1 LELHPIYPA
10 MVMGTGSLS
19 SAAFLLGMRAL
30 SAVLFVVAAVA
41 FAVLCALA
49 AVRVARHGEL
59 VRTDAWDPRKA
70 FAPYTFVA
78 ALAVLATR
86 AVLGGHTAGAAV
98 ALVVGVAGLIALAV
112 PALGMVRSQAGR
124 PGAVTGNWQLPS
136 VAVEALALLA
146 VTAGSSLRSEGY
158 EAVGVGLWLAG
169 IPAYLVVIPAIV
181 RRFGQVPFGPED
193 LTPDYWTLLAVPSL
207 IGLVAARL
215 WATPGLA
222 AASWLRGGYEAVAF
236 GGLAVSA
243 ALAPAWT
250 GLQAW
255 RLLRDPSSRR
265 YAPAWW
271 GLVFPTAIVV
281 VAAEVVGETF
291 GARWL
296 HPAALVGFWCVFAV
310 WAVLVTGLVRDLF
323 RRDTTRRAAA

>member
-1 LELHPIYPA
+1 
-10 MVMGTGSLS
+10 MGTGSLP

-59 VRTDAWDPRKA
+59 VRADARDPRTA

-86 AVLGGHTAGAAV
+86 AALGGHTAGAAV
-98 ALVVGVAGLIALAV
+98 ALVVGVAGVIALAV
-112 PALGMVRSQAGR
+112 PALGMLRSQAGR
-124 PGAVTGNWQLPS
+124 TGAVTGNWQLPS

-146 VTAGSSLRSEGY
+146 VTAGSSLRSESY

-181 RRFGQVPFGPED
+181 RRFGRVPFGPGD

-215 WATPGLA
+215 WAAPGLA
-222 AASWLRGGYEAVAF
+222 AASWLRDAYEPVAF

-243 ALAPAWT
+243 ALAPAWMA
-250 GLQAW
+250 LQAW
-255 RLLRDPSSRR
+255 RLVRDPSSPR
-265 YAPAWW
+265 YAPVWW

-281 VAAEVVGETF
+281 VAAQVIGETF
-291 GARWL
+291 GPRWL
-296 HPAALVGFWCVFAV
+296 HPAAVAGFWCVFAV
-310 WAVLVTGLVRDLF
+310 WSVLMTGLARGLIRRGSRDQVA
-323 RRDTTRRAAA
+323 DQD